1 MTSYSKRSDHVDC
14 TNRQVAEMLR
24 LMGQLHEVR
33 GDNPF
38 RVRAFM
44 AGADAVERLPRR
56 VNELDIEELRALAG
70 IGDRLASVVQEICG
84 TGSSEELA
92 ALQGEVPA
100 SLVELLRVEGVGPK
114 TAGRLWREL
123 GVTSVAELKEAAER
137 GRIRRLKGFGPKR
150 EAELLRGVERFSGK
164 ERRMTRAAADLLLS
178 GLAEVL
184 APGQYVVAGS
194 YRRGRATVGDIDL
207 VSCEPPEELN
217 PRLAAIAD
225 DVIEEGER
233 RTSIRYRGERVDLRF
248 TTPAALGPMLLYL
261 TGSKAFNIKLR
272 DRALLEGL
280 RMNEYGIAGRDGAGL
295 ETFPDEA
302 SMLAALGLQFI
313 PPELRE
319 DRGEIEAAEH
329 GTLPDLVTAADLR
342 GDLHVHSNW
351 SDGALS
357 LDELAAEGTRRG
369 YEYLIVSDHSE
380 TLRVAHGLSE
390 RDLAEQRHTIE
401 VINRDSPCRLIAG
414 VEVDILTDGTP
425 GLPDRALADLELV
438 IASLHSG
445 LRQEQDQVTRRVIA
459 ACENEHV
466 DIIGHP
472 TGRLIGR
479 REPAAIDLERVI
491 AAAAEHGTAL
501 EINASPY
508 RLDLDD
514 VAARAARDRGVLL
527 SIGTDAHRVDE
538 LDQLR
543 HGLAT
548 ARRGWCTP
556 GDMLNTMPLD
566 RLLEWAS

>member
-1 MTSYSKRSDHVDC
+1 MDC
-14 TNRQVAEMLR
+14 TNRQVAETLR

-44 AGADAVERLPRR
+44 AGADAVERLPKR
-56 VNELDIEELRALAG
+56 VNGLDIDELRGLTG
-70 IGDRLASVVQEICG
+70 IGERLAAVVQEICE
-84 TGSSEELA
+84 TGSSEELV
-92 ALQGEVPA
+92 ALQNEIPA
-100 SLVELLRVEGVGPK
+100 GLLDLLRVEGVGPK
-114 TAGRLWREL
+114 TAGRLWREI

-150 EAELLRGVERFSGK
+150 EAELLRGAERFAGE
-164 ERRMTRAAADLLLS
+164 ERRMTRADADLLLS

-184 APGQYVVAGS
+184 APGRYVVAGS
-194 YRRGRATVGDIDL
+194 YRRGKETVGDLDL
-207 VSCEPPEELN
+207 VSCEAPEELN
-217 PRLAAIAD
+217 PRLRAIAD
-225 DVIEEGER
+225 EVIDEGER
-233 RTSIRYRGERVDLRF
+233 RTSIRFLGERVDIRF

-280 RMNEYGIAGRDGAGL
+280 RVNEYGIAGRDGAGL

-302 SMLAALGLQFI
+302 SMLGALGLPFI

-329 GTLPDLVTAADLR
+329 DRLPFLVTAADLR

-414 VEVDILTDGTP
+414 VEVDILADGTL

-445 LRQEQDQVTRRVIA
+445 LRQDQDQVTRRVIG
-459 ACENEHV
+459 ACEHEHV

-479 REPAAIDLERVI
+479 RDPAAVDLSRVI
-491 AAAAEHGTAL
+491 EAAAESGTAL
-501 EINASPY
+501 EINASPH
-508 RLDLDD
+508 RLDLSDIP
-514 VAARAARDRGVLL
+514 VRTARDRGVRL
-527 SIGTDAHRVDE
+527 SIGTDAHRADE

-543 HGLAT
+543 HGLAI
-548 ARRGWCTP
+548 ARRGWCTA
-556 GDMLNTMPLD
+556 GDLLNTLPLE

>member
-1 MTSYSKRSDHVDC
+1 MDC
-14 TNRQVAEMLR
+14 TNRQVAETLR

-44 AGADAVERLPRR
+44 TGADAIERLPRG
-56 VNELDIEELRALAG
+56 VNGLTLEELRALAG
-70 IGDRLASVVQEICG
+70 IGERLATVVLEICG

-92 ALQGEVPA
+92 ALQNEVPA
-100 SLVELLRVEGVGPK
+100 GLVDLLRVEGVGPK

-123 GVTSVAELKEAAER
+123 GVTSVAELREAAER
-137 GRIRRLKGFGPKR
+137 GRVRRLKGFGPKR
-150 EAELLRGVERFSGK
+150 EAELLRGAERFSGE
-164 ERRMTRAAADLLLS
+164 ERRMNRATADLLLS
-178 GLAEVL
+178 GLAGVL
-184 APGQYVVAGS
+184 APGRFVVAGS
-194 YRRGRATVGDIDL
+194 YRRGRETVGDLDI
-207 VSCEPPEELN
+207 VSCESPEELN
-217 PRLAAIAD
+217 PRLASIAD
-225 DVIEEGER
+225 EVIDLGER

-248 TTPAALGPMLLYL
+248 TTPDGLGPMLLYL

-280 RMNEYGIAGRDGAGL
+280 RINEYGISSRDGASL

-302 SMLAALGLQFI
+302 SMLAALDLPFI

-329 GTLPDLVTAADLR
+329 GTLPLLVTAGDLR

-357 LDELAAEGTRRG
+357 LDEIAAEGTRRG

-401 VINRDSPCRLIAG
+401 VINRDSNCRLIAG
-414 VEVDILTDGTP
+414 VEVDILADGTL

-445 LRQEQDQVTRRVIA
+445 LRQDQDQVTRRVIA

-472 TGRLIGR
+472 TGRLLGR
-479 REPAAIDLERVI
+479 RKAAAVDLSRVI
-491 AAAAEHGTAL
+491 EAAAEHGTAL
-501 EINASPY
+501 EINASPF

-514 VAARAARDRGVLL
+514 VAARAARDRGVRL
-527 SIGTDAHRVDE
+527 SIGTDAHRADE

-548 ARRGWCTP
+548 ARRGWCTG
-556 GDMLNTMPLD
+556 GDVLNTLPLD
-566 RLLEWAS
+566 RLLGWKS

>member
-1 MTSYSKRSDHVDC
+1 MDC
-14 TNRQVAEMLR
+14 TNRQVAETLR

-44 AGADAVERLPRR
+44 TGADAIERLTRG
-56 VNELDIEELRALAG
+56 VNELDLEELQVLVG
-70 IGDRLASVVQEICG
+70 IGERLATIVLEICK

-92 ALQGEVPA
+92 ALQNEVPA
-100 SLVELLRVEGVGPK
+100 GLVDLLRVEGVGPK

-150 EAELLRGVERFSGK
+150 EAELLRGAERFSGE
-164 ERRMTRAAADLLLS
+164 ERRMNRATAEFLLS

-184 APGQYVVAGS
+184 APARYVVAGS
-194 YRRGRATVGDIDL
+194 YRRGRETVGDLDL
-207 VSCEPPEELN
+207 VSCESPKELN

-225 DVIEEGER
+225 EVIEMGER

-248 TTPAALGPMLLYL
+248 TTPDGLGPMLLYL

-280 RMNEYGIAGRDGAGL
+280 RVNEYGIAGRDGASL

-302 SMLAALGLQFI
+302 SMLGALGLPFI

-329 GTLPDLVTAADLR
+329 GTLPDLVTAGDLR

-357 LDELAAEGTRRG
+357 LDEIATEGTRRG

-414 VEVDILTDGTP
+414 VEVDILADGTL

-445 LRQEQDQVTRRVIA
+445 LRQDQDQVTRRVIA

-472 TGRLIGR
+472 TGRLLGR
-479 REPAAIDLERVI
+479 RKAAAVDLSRVI
-491 AAAAEHGTAL
+491 KAAAEHGTAL
-501 EINASPY
+501 EINASPF

-514 VAARAARDRGVLL
+514 VAVRSARDRGVRL
-527 SIGTDAHRVDE
+527 SIGTDAHRADE

-548 ARRGWCTP
+548 ARRGWCTG
-556 GDMLNTMPLD
+556 GDVLNTLPLD
-566 RLLEWAS
+566 RLLGGTS

>member
-1 MTSYSKRSDHVDC
+1 MDC
-14 TNRQVAEMLR
+14 TNRQVAETLR

-44 AGADAVERLPRR
+44 AGADAVERLPKR
-56 VNELDIEELRALAG
+56 VNGLDIDELRGLTG
-70 IGDRLASVVQEICG
+70 IGERLAAVVQEICE
-84 TGSSEELA
+84 TGSSEELV
-92 ALQGEVPA
+92 ALQNEIPA
-100 SLVELLRVEGVGPK
+100 GLLDLLRVEGVGPK
-114 TAGRLWREL
+114 TAGRLWREI

-150 EAELLRGVERFSGK
+150 EAELLRGAERFAGE
-164 ERRMTRAAADLLLS
+164 ERRMTRADADLLLS

-184 APGQYVVAGS
+184 APGRYVVAGS
-194 YRRGRATVGDIDL
+194 YRRGKETVGDLDL
-207 VSCEPPEELN
+207 VSCEAPEELN
-217 PRLAAIAD
+217 PRLRAIAD
-225 DVIEEGER
+225 EVIDEGER
-233 RTSIRYRGERVDLRF
+233 RTSIRFLGERVDIRF

-280 RMNEYGIAGRDGAGL
+280 RVNEYGIAGRDGAGL

-302 SMLAALGLQFI
+302 SMLGALGLPFI

-329 GTLPDLVTAADLR
+329 DRLPFLVTAADLR

-414 VEVDILTDGTP
+414 VEVDILADGTL

-445 LRQEQDQVTRRVIA
+445 LRQDQDQVTRRVIG
-459 ACENEHV
+459 ACEHEHV

-479 REPAAIDLERVI
+479 RDPAAVDLSRVI
-491 AAAAEHGTAL
+491 EAAAESGTAL
-501 EINASPY
+501 EINASPH
-508 RLDLDD
+508 RLDLSDIP
-514 VAARAARDRGVLL
+514 VRIARDRGVRL
-527 SIGTDAHRVDE
+527 SIGTDAHRADE

-543 HGLAT
+543 HGLSI
-548 ARRGWCTP
+548 ARRGWCTA
-556 GDMLNTMPLD
+556 GDLLNTLPLE

>member
-1 MTSYSKRSDHVDC
+1 MDC
-14 TNRQVAEMLR
+14 TNRQVAETLR

-44 AGADAVERLPRR
+44 AGADAVERLPKR
-56 VNELDIEELRALAG
+56 VNGLDIDELRGLTG
-70 IGDRLASVVQEICG
+70 IGERLAAVVQEICE
-84 TGSSEELA
+84 TGSSEELV
-92 ALQGEVPA
+92 ALQNEIPA
-100 SLVELLRVEGVGPK
+100 GLLDLLRVEGVGPK
-114 TAGRLWREL
+114 TAGRLWREI

-150 EAELLRGVERFSGK
+150 EAELLRGAERFAGE
-164 ERRMTRAAADLLLS
+164 ERRMTRADADLLLS

-184 APGQYVVAGS
+184 APGRYVVAGS
-194 YRRGRATVGDIDL
+194 YRRGKETVGDLDL
-207 VSCEPPEELN
+207 VSCEAPEELN
-217 PRLAAIAD
+217 PRLRAIAD
-225 DVIEEGER
+225 EVIDEGER
-233 RTSIRYRGERVDLRF
+233 RTSIRFLGERVDIRF

-280 RMNEYGIAGRDGAGL
+280 RVNEYGIAGRDGAGL

-302 SMLAALGLQFI
+302 SMLGALGLPFI

-329 GTLPDLVTAADLR
+329 DRLPFLVTAADLR

-414 VEVDILTDGTP
+414 VEVDILADGTL

-445 LRQEQDQVTRRVIA
+445 LRQDQDQVTRRVIG
-459 ACENEHV
+459 ACEHEHV

-479 REPAAIDLERVI
+479 RDPAAVDLSRVI
-491 AAAAEHGTAL
+491 EAAAESGTAL
-501 EINASPY
+501 EINASPH
-508 RLDLDD
+508 RLDLSDIP
-514 VAARAARDRGVLL
+514 VRTARDRGVRL
-527 SIGTDAHRVDE
+527 SIGTDAHRADE

-543 HGLAT
+543 HGLSI
-548 ARRGWCTP
+548 ARRGWCTA
-556 GDMLNTMPLD
+556 GDLLNTLPLE

>member
-1 MTSYSKRSDHVDC
+1 MDC

-44 AGADAVERLPRR
+44 AGADAVERLPKR
-56 VNELDIEELRALAG
+56 VNGLDIDELRGLTG
-70 IGDRLASVVQEICG
+70 IGERLAAVVQEICE
-84 TGSSEELA
+84 TGSSEELV
-92 ALQGEVPA
+92 ALQNEIPA
-100 SLVELLRVEGVGPK
+100 GLLDLLRVEGVGPK
-114 TAGRLWREL
+114 TAGRLWREI

-150 EAELLRGVERFSGK
+150 EAELLRGAERFAGE
-164 ERRMTRAAADLLLS
+164 ERRMTRADADLLLS

-184 APGQYVVAGS
+184 APGRYVVAGS
-194 YRRGRATVGDIDL
+194 YRRGKETVGDLDL
-207 VSCEPPEELN
+207 VSCEAPEELN
-217 PRLAAIAD
+217 PRLRAIAD
-225 DVIEEGER
+225 EVIDEGER
-233 RTSIRYRGERVDLRF
+233 RTSIRFLGERVDIRF

-280 RMNEYGIAGRDGAGL
+280 RVNEYGIAGRDGAGL

-302 SMLAALGLQFI
+302 SMLGALGLPFI

-329 GTLPDLVTAADLR
+329 DRLPFLVTAADLR

-414 VEVDILTDGTP
+414 VEVDILADGTL

-445 LRQEQDQVTRRVIA
+445 LRQDQDQVTRRVIG
-459 ACENEHV
+459 ACEHEHV

-479 REPAAIDLERVI
+479 RDPAAVDLSRVI
-491 AAAAEHGTAL
+491 EAAAESGTAL
-501 EINASPY
+501 EINASPH
-508 RLDLDD
+508 RLDLSDIP
-514 VAARAARDRGVLL
+514 VRTARDRGVRL
-527 SIGTDAHRVDE
+527 SIGTDAHRADE

-543 HGLAT
+543 HGLAI
-548 ARRGWCTP
+548 ARRGWCTA
-556 GDMLNTMPLD
+556 GDLLNTLPLE